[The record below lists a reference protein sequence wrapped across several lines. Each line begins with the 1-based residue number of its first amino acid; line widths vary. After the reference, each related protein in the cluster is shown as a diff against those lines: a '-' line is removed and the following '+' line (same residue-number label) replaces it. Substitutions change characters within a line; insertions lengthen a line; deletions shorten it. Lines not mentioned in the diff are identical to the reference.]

1 MKWILLG
8 LALFALLCLI
18 LSLLEKRYEWKE
30 ALAERYARCCGRH
43 SLLRELTT
51 DVLFFLRHPIDGVY
65 YLKIGQRGSVT
76 AASIL
81 YLTALLV
88 YMVCRGLTS
97 FVFGGGYS
105 YYNDPF
111 AILLI
116 VIVPSV
122 LFLAGS
128 YLISSIHD
136 GEGSFRAVYVA
147 FGYCLS
153 MFILCWPILTLLS
166 HAFTLTEI
174 FIYRPRLEAVSPK
187 EAALMLAQ
195 EFSIPYEDREPPGRR
210 KPKPRQ
216 ETPEQRFCRMERYC
230 FRVLS
235 DYYHLLRRWK
245 RDYAPKM
252 PEEAWHPLFVEALQ
266 KQSHVEYLLDVL
278 LSPDM
283 EERAVLIVDYG
294 KEVSNLERRM
304 AELAAQDTAGR
315 RTDHTRSSPAPEH

>member
-1 MKWILLG
+1 MD
-8 LALFALLCLI
+8 
-18 LSLLEKRYEWKE
+18 WKE
-30 ALAERYARCCGRH
+30 GKIVNTPLERQMKTSYIDYAMSVIVTRALPDVRDGLKPVHRRILYAMNEAGMLPNKAYKKSARIVG
-43 SLLRELTT
+43 
-51 DVLFFLRHPIDGVY
+51 DVLGKYHPHGD
-65 YLKIGQRGSVT
+65 T
-76 AASIL
+76 
-81 YLTALLV
+81 
-88 YMVCRGLTS
+88 
-97 FVFGGGYS
+97 
-105 YYNDPF
+105 
-111 AILLI
+111 
-116 VIVPSV
+116 
-122 LFLAGS
+122 
-128 YLISSIHD
+128 
-136 GEGSFRAVYVA
+136 AVYD
-147 FGYCLS
+147 S
-153 MFILCWPILTLLS
+153 
-166 HAFTLTEI
+166 
-174 FIYRPRLEAVSPK
+174 AVR
-187 EAALMLAQ
+187 MAQ
-195 EFSIPYEDREPPGRR
+195 DFSIPYEDREPPGRR

>member
-1 MKWILLG
+1 MCVCPFHDDKNPSMKVDRRFHCFG
-8 LALFALLCLI
+8 CQAD
-18 LSLLEKRYEWKE
+18 
-30 ALAERYARCCGRH
+30 G
-43 SLLRELTT
+43 
-51 DVLFFLRHPIDGVY
+51 DVID
-65 YLKIGQRGSVT
+65 
-76 AASIL
+76 
-81 YLTALLV
+81 
-88 YMVCRGLTS
+88 
-97 FVFGGGYS
+97 FVS
-105 YYNDPF
+105 
-111 AILLI
+111 
-116 VIVPSV
+116 
-122 LFLAGS
+122 
-128 YLISSIHD
+128 
-136 GEGSFRAVYVA
+136 
-147 FGYCLS
+147 
-153 MFILCWPILTLLS
+153 
-166 HAFTLTEI
+166 
-174 FIYRPRLEAVSPK
+174 RLENVSPR